1 MTGWLAPVLAGAF
14 WAGILLWPTGRA
26 FATIWE
32 LLVAGLVLLAVAAWL
47 APTRAPVDPLV
58 RAGVVDVDAPAALGE
73 VAARRI
79 PAARAPPGAVV
90 ALVVAAAV
98 LFGAGWSGFHDL
110 RIHSGLLAR
119 LAPVD
124 ATVEGS
130 LATDPEPG
138 SLGWSATLRAGT
150 VRSLDPET
158 GADVVQRTSET
169 VWLEGFGD
177 PPRAARGDRLRVVGS
192 VEVPDGPFATTLGR
206 NGVAVVLSADET
218 TVLGPSTNPLVRATQ
233 AVRSTLLRHLL
244 ALFPERRA
252 GLLMGLALGDT
263 SHLDPGDEEHFRA
276 TGLGHLV
283 AVSGEN
289 VAMVLA
295 PLLGLAVLLRLSA
308 RGRFLIGLG
317 TVVFFVVLTGAEPSV
332 LRAGVM
338 AGFALVGGL
347 LGRPRSTATL
357 LGAAVLVLLVSN
369 PDLVWSVGFQLSV
382 AATGGMVALA
392 GAIADRLAFLPRP
405 VAMAAGTTL
414 SAQLG
419 VSPLLLAYFHAVPLV
434 TLLANLLAFP
444 AVSPALLF
452 GLAAAAVATVF
463 SPVAH
468 LLAWVA
474 SVCVGYLEAL
484 ADRLAS
490 APLPSITSGGGV
502 VPIVVGFG
510 VVVGLVWWF
519 RARGPERRRVPKP
532 ALVVAGVV
540 VSLFVWSSAI
550 GAGPP
555 GGLRVRFLDVGQ
567 GDAALVTAPDGATV
581 LIDGGPDPQQVATDL
596 AALGVKR
603 LDMVVATH
611 PHLDHFTG
619 LAAVLAR
626 YPTDLLLDTGCPL
639 PETHSLQYRA
649 FLTAVGQEHV
659 RERHPVRGD
668 VFRVGELRLD
678 VLSPDRCWS
687 DTNSDA
693 NNDSIVLLVSD
704 GTDRVLFANEP
715 EASAQ
720 QVLLDDHLPIRAAV
734 LNVPHHGA
742 GTTIAPFLR
751 AVHET
756 VAVVSVGPN
765 TYGHP
770 VPWVLDALRASGAR
784 VFRTD
789 RSGDVTITFTA
800 GGLLVQT
807 GHGRQLELAGGWA
820 S

>member
-1 MTGWLAPVLAGAF
+1 MTGWLAPALAGAF
-14 WAGILLWPTGRA
+14 WGGILLWPAARW
-26 FATIWE
+26 FASIWE
-32 LLVAGLVLLAVAAWL
+32 LLAAGLLMLGAAVWL

-58 RAGVVDVDAPAALGE
+58 RAGVVDRDAPPATAA
-73 VAARRI
+73 VAAERTG
-79 PAARAPPGAVV
+79 AARGPPGAVV
-90 ALVVAAAV
+90 VAVVLAAA

-110 RIHSGLLAR
+110 RIRSGLLAR
-119 LAPVD
+119 MAPEHV
-124 ATVEGS
+124 TVEGS

-138 SLGWSATLRAGT
+138 SLGWSATFRGAR
-150 VRSLDPET
+150 VRSFDPAT
-158 GADVVQRTSET
+158 GTNVQQPTSET

-177 PPRAARGDRLRVVGS
+177 PPRAARGDRLLVAGS
-192 VEVPDGPFATTLGR
+192 VEVPDGPFATSLEREGI
-206 NGVAVVLSADET
+206 AIVLSADEA
-218 TVLGPSTNPLVRATQ
+218 TVLGPSTNPLVRATG
-233 AVRSTLLRHLL
+233 AVRSTLLRHVL

-252 GLLMGLALGDT
+252 GLLMGLSLGDT

-295 PLLGLAVLLRLSA
+295 PMLGLAVLLRVSA
-308 RGRFLIGLG
+308 RGRFLVGLA

-369 PDLVWSVGFQLSV
+369 PILVWSVGFQLSV

-392 GAIADRLAFLPRP
+392 GPLAERLAWLPGP

-452 GLAAAAVATVF
+452 GLAAAALATF
-463 SPVAH
+463 LPAAAH
-468 LLAWVA
+468 LLAWI
-474 SVCVGYLEAL
+474 SGLCVGYLEGL

-502 VPIVVGFG
+502 IPVVVGFG
-510 VVVGLVWWF
+510 LVAGLVWWF
-519 RARGPERRRVPKP
+519 RGRGPKRRRVPKP

-540 VSLFVWSSAI
+540 LPLFVWSSAI
-550 GAGPP
+550 SAGPP
-555 GGLRVRFLDVGQ
+555 DGLQVRFLDVGQ

-581 LIDGGPDPQQVATDL
+581 LIDGGPDPELVATDL

-603 LDMVVATH
+603 LDVVVATH

-639 PETHSLQYRA
+639 PETHALQYRA
-649 FLTAVGQEHV
+649 FLTAVQQEHV
-659 RERHPVRGD
+659 PERHPVRGD
-668 VFRVGELRLD
+668 VFRVGEIRLD

-693 NNDSIVLLVSD
+693 NNDSIVLLVTD
-704 GTDRVLFANEP
+704 GADRVLFANEP

-720 QVLLDDHLPIRAAV
+720 QVLLDDHLAIQATV

-742 GTTIAPFLR
+742 GTSIAPFLQ
-751 AVHET
+751 AVHES
-756 VAVVSVGPN
+756 VALVSVGPN

-770 VPWVLDALRASGAR
+770 VPWVLDALRTSGAR

-789 RSGDVTITFTA
+789 RSGDVTITFTGDGLQVETGR
-800 GGLLVQT
+800 GGTFQLS
-807 GHGRQLELAGGWA
+807 GRCCP
-820 S
+820 

>member
-1 MTGWLAPVLAGAF
+1 VTGWLAPVLAGAF
-14 WAGILLWPTGRA
+14 WAGILLWPAARP
-26 FATIWE
+26 FASIWE
-32 LLVAGLVLLAVAAWL
+32 LLLGGLACLGVAVWL
-47 APTRAPVDPLV
+47 APTKAPVDPLL
-58 RAGVVDVDAPAALGE
+58 RAGVVDPGAPAAMAA
-73 VAARRI
+73 VAAERTRV
-79 PAARAPPGAVV
+79 ARGPPGAVV
-90 ALVVAAAV
+90 IAVLVAAV

-110 RIHSGLLAR
+110 RIRSGLLAR
-119 LAPVD
+119 MAPEHV
-124 ATVEGS
+124 TVEGS

-138 SLGWSATLRAGT
+138 SLGWSATFRAAT
-150 VRSLDPET
+150 VRSFDLAT
-158 GADVVQRTSET
+158 GADVQHRTSEN

-177 PPRAARGDRLRVVGS
+177 TPLAARGDRLRVVGS
-192 VEVPDGPFATTLGR
+192 VEVPHGPFAVSLDRKGI
-206 NGVAVVLSADET
+206 VVILSADET
-218 TVLGPSTNPLVRATQ
+218 TVLGPSTNPLVRATG

-252 GLLMGLALGDT
+252 GLLMGLSLGDT

-295 PLLGLAVLLRLSA
+295 PMLGLAVLLRLSA
-308 RGRFLIGLG
+308 RPRFLLGLG

-338 AGFALVGGL
+338 AGFALVGTL

-357 LGAAVLVLLVSN
+357 LGAAILVLLVSN
-369 PDLVWSVGFQLSV
+369 PNLVWAVGFQLSV

-392 GAIADRLAFLPRP
+392 GPLADRLAFLPGP
-405 VAMAAGTTL
+405 AAMAAGTTL

-452 GLAAAAVATVF
+452 GLAAAAVATF
-463 SPVAH
+463 LPPVAQ
-468 LLAWVA
+468 LLAWI
-474 SVCVGYLEAL
+474 SGCCIGYLEAL

-502 VPIVVGFG
+502 VPVVVGFG
-510 VVVGLVWWF
+510 LVAGLVWWF
-519 RARGPERRRVPKP
+519 RGSGPKRRRVPKP

-540 VSLFVWSSAI
+540 VPLFVWSSAI
-550 GAGPP
+550 SAGPP
-555 GGLRVRFLDVGQ
+555 EGLRVRFLDVGQ

-581 LIDGGPDPQQVATDL
+581 LIDGGPDPEQVATDL
-596 AALGVKR
+596 AVLGVKR

-619 LAAVLAR
+619 LSAVLAR
-626 YPTDLLLDTGCPL
+626 YPTDLLLDAGCPL

-649 FLTAVGQEHV
+649 FLTAVRQEHV
-659 RERHPVRGD
+659 PERHPVRGD
-668 VFRVGELRLD
+668 VFQVGELRLD

-693 NNDSIVLLVSD
+693 NNDSIVLLLTD
-704 GTDRVLFANEP
+704 GADRVLFANEP

-720 QVLLDDHLPIRAAV
+720 QILLDDHLPIQAAV

-742 GTTIAPFLR
+742 GTSIAPFLR

-789 RSGDVTITFTA
+789 RTGDVTITFA
-800 GGLLVQT
+800 PDGLHVET
-807 GHGRQLELAGGWA
+807 SHGRTILLAA
-820 S
+820 R